1 MNGQLVIK
9 RPDNSLIL
17 FGRVNFMTENILIR
31 RPDGT
36 CKEVTLTDKDVT
48 GIRIGN
54 SETFIFSLGT
64 PQITVPVDKEQ
75 AAE

>member
-17 FGRVNFMTENILIR
+17 FGRVTFMTENILIR

-48 GIRIGN
+48 GIRIGD
-54 SETFIFSLGT
+54 ETFIFSLGA